1 MIDINLKPQIGRI
14 EAGVLI
20 QCIDKD
26 GDNYHKYGIVSES
39 HSTGLVNVIMLN
51 DDGSF
56 SDYYDGYK
64 NPKDLFGHFKIVAQK
79 ENYDI
84 NISLK

>member
-1 MIDINLKPQIGRI
+1 
-14 EAGVLI
+14 
-20 QCIDKD
+20 
-26 GDNYHKYGIVSES
+26 
-39 HSTGLVNVIMLN
+39 MLN

-64 NPKDLFGHFKIVAQK
+64 NPKDLFGHFEIVAQK